1 MSGPTWLRW
10 VLTLA
15 GIVLAG
21 ARLADLVGPRF
32 VRRAAPGTGRVGLLA
47 AAGVAMPLGMAAMA
61 SPVGDPARTQDTAL
75 ALGALTAGL
84 GIAGRWP
91 ARGGP
96 AAAVAYGDWLAV
108 ELSGAAMVLAA
119 VAGHGTGAPVELA
132 AAVPPLTYPCV
143 RTAVRAIRQARP
155 GSLLRDGG
163 DLAASAGMI
172 SMLLTML

>member
-1 MSGPTWLRW
+1 MSGPVWLRW
-10 VLTLA
+10 LLTAA
-15 GIVLAG
+15 GILLAG
-21 ARLADLVGPRF
+21 ARLADLIRPRF
-32 VRRAAPGTGRVGLLA
+32 APRDTRSSGRVGLLA
-47 AAGVAMPLGMAAMA
+47 AAGVAMPLGLAAMA

-75 ALGALTAGL
+75 AAGALIAGL